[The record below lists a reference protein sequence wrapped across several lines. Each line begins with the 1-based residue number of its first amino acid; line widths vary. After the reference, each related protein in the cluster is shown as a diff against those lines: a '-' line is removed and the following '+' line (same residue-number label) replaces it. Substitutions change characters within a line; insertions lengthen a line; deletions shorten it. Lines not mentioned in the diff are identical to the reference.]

1 MTAPDDERLEG
12 RLPEFARMSLR
23 PGIGL
28 GMMHELASK
37 LLEHKLDEKMI
48 DVPMSLKHGGKPYPL
63 GRYLRRKLRTM
74 IGKDEK
80 TPQKAIDQAQAEL
93 HAVRQTAF
101 ENSRPFKEVILETF
115 EGKRLNIMAKQ
126 KIRRKRGTI

>member
-1 MTAPDDERLEG
+1 
-12 RLPEFARMSLR
+12 MSLR